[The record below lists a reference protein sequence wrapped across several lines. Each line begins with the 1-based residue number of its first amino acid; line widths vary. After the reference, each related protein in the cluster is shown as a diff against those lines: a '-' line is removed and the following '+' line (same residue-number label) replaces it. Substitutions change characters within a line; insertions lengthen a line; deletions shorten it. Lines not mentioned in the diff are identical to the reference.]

1 MFQYFTLNMKTKNG
15 KELYMMA
22 EGKKFNWTFEKKE
35 AIWFSKSQ
43 DVEEFANDYFK
54 EFKGWYVGKVQ
65 WG

>member
-1 MFQYFTLNMKTKNG
+1 
-15 KELYMMA
+15 MMA

-35 AIWFSKSQ
+35 AIWFSTTQ